1 MADMTDTGLQE
12 LRREI
17 DRAGYYPQLVAEAI
31 EDALAAEPVRA
42 SCVHQETTF
51 DADEV
56 RRHVTVLA
64 LTPTRLVV
72 GHADDHPADELMAAP
87 YVTASTE
94 TVALSAVTSVVVQ
107 RVVTEP
113 TRHRVGA
120 PPAEITVTIG
130 WGAVRRIEL
139 EPAACVDPDCEAD
152 HGYTGT
158 ASADDISLRVSSA
171 AEGPD
176 AVARI
181 VGFAAAL
188 TRGTARS
195 AAALEPPALHGT

>member
-1 MADMTDTGLQE
+1 MTDTGLVQ

-17 DRAGYYPQLVAEAI
+17 DRAGYYPHLVAGAM
-31 EDALAAEPVRA
+31 EDALAAEPVRS

-72 GHADDHPADELMAAP
+72 GHADDHPADEVTAKP

-94 TVALSAVTSVVVQ
+94 TVSLRAVTSVVVQ

-113 TRHRVGA
+113 TSTRKTQ
-120 PPAEITVTIG
+120 PPAEITLTVG
-130 WGAVRRIEL
+130 WGAVRRIDL
-139 EPAACVDPDCEAD
+139 EPASCADLDCEAD

-158 ASADDISLRVSSA
+158 ASSDDISLRVSAA

-176 AVARI
+176 AVARA
-181 VGFAAAL
+181 VAFAAEL
-188 TRGTARS
+188 TRATASSR
-195 AAALEPPALHGT
+195 AAPSALHPL

>member
-17 DRAGYYPQLVAEAI
+17 DRGGYYPQLVAEAI

-152 HGYTGT
+152 HGYTGSST
-158 ASADDISLRVSSA
+158 VDDFSVRVSVA
-171 AEGPD
+171 ADGIEGVEQ
-176 AVARI
+176 AVA
-181 VGFAAAL
+181 F
-188 TRGTARS
+188 ARS
-195 AAALEPPALHGT
+195 LSHATSR